1 MSISLLPTAP
11 TLLRSFIGGVSL
23 LSATLCLP
31 AASPSAIALPTNPI
45 LTGADPH
52 VVTLGQEFWMY
63 PTWTDGRGQ
72 RFFAFSSTNLADWQ
86 RHGPVLDLA
95 EVAWIQEDGQTRHF
109 AWAPSL
115 LPHGG
120 RYYFYYS
127 VGPQNPTPSRI
138 GVAVGDAPQGPFRDS
153 GRPLLTGGDGFEAI
167 DPMAFTDPSSGL
179 TYLYAG
185 GSAGATLR
193 VFELQPDRVR
203 IQREITVQTPPQFT
217 EAPFVHQDNGR
228 YFLSY
233 SHGSW
238 QRASYSVHY
247 AVADS
252 PVGPWNYQGVLLQSD
267 THRKGPGHHS
277 FFRHPTSG
285 DWLIAYHRWENQTGD
300 GPYRGARRI
309 CVERVHHDPVGL
321 PMPITMTG
329 GSSPPRSGPA
339 PE

>member
-1 MSISLLPTAP
+1 MLTSLPHAVP
-11 TLLRSFIGGVSL
+11 NLLRSMVGVVCLWFLPL
-23 LSATLCLP
+23 LVP
-31 AASPSAIALPTNPI
+31 AASLPAVSLPANPI
-45 LTGADPH
+45 LSGADPH
-52 VVTLGQEFWMY
+52 VVTVGKEVWMY
-63 PTWTDGRGQ
+63 PTWTDGGGQ
-72 RFFAFSSTNLADWQ
+72 RFFAFSSTNLMEWQ

-95 EVAWIQEDGQTRHF
+95 EVSWIKEDGQSRHF

-120 RYYFYYS
+120 RYYLYYA

-167 DPMAFTDPSSGL
+167 DPMAFTDPASGR

-193 VFELQPDRVR
+193 VFQLQPNLVG
-203 IQREITVQTPPQFT
+203 IEREVPVQTPPHFT
-217 EAPFVHQDNGR
+217 EAPFVHVNQGR
-228 YFLSY
+228 YYLSY

-247 AVADS
+247 ATADS
-252 PVGPWNYQGVLLQSD
+252 PFGPWTYQGVLLQSD

-277 FFRHPTSG
+277 FFRHPHSHE
-285 DWLIAYHRWENQTGD
+285 WLIAYHRWENQTGD

-309 CVERVHHDPVGL
+309 CLERVHLDLSGRL
-321 PMPITMTG
+321 LPITMTG
-329 GSSPPRSGPA
+329 GASEHQPTPDPR
-339 PE
+339 